1 MKIVVAASLA
11 PPATIVPEAKLSG
24 RAGVAVQKVTNP
36 QGASRSRYYRK
47 MIATLTI
54 HLHLPGC
61 ASLKEKRGRIK
72 PLIARLHREFNVSVA
87 EMDLQDKWQEAI
99 IVCAMVGNE
108 RGHVES
114 ALQTVAKWV
123 EGNWTDG
130 DVIEQKVDVY
140 T

>member
-1 MKIVVAASLA
+1 
-11 PPATIVPEAKLSG
+11 
-24 RAGVAVQKVTNP
+24 
-36 QGASRSRYYRK
+36 

-54 HLHLPGC
+54 HLHLPAC

-72 PLIARLHREFNVSVA
+72 PLIARLHREFNVSAA
-87 EMDLQDKWQEAI
+87 EMGLQDKWQEAV

-108 RGHVES
+108 RGHVQS

-130 DVIEQKVDVY
+130 DVIEQKIEIH

>member
-1 MKIVVAASLA
+1 
-11 PPATIVPEAKLSG
+11 
-24 RAGVAVQKVTNP
+24 
-36 QGASRSRYYRK
+36 

-54 HLHLPGC
+54 HLHLPACG
-61 ASLKEKRGRIK
+61 SLKEKRGRIK

-87 EMDLQDKWQEAI
+87 EMDLQDKWQETV

-108 RGHVES
+108 RRYVES

-123 EGNWTDG
+123 QGNWTDG
-130 DVIEQKVDVY
+130 DVVEQRVEVY

>member
-1 MKIVVAASLA
+1 ML
-11 PPATIVPEAKLSG
+11 
-24 RAGVAVQKVTNP
+24 
-36 QGASRSRYYRK
+36 
-47 MIATLTI
+47 ATLII
-54 HLHLPGC
+54 HLYLPAC

-87 EMDLQDKWQEAI
+87 EMGRQDQWQEAV

-123 EGNWTDG
+123 EGHWTDG
-130 DVIEQKVDVY
+130 DVIEQKIQIV
-140 T
+140 